1 MKTSD
6 IAGLTG
12 PEGPMQPEH
21 PEAPMDCEAIL
32 AENRKSVEAY
42 MKAHPRVPKVTKKR
56 K

>member
-1 MKTSD
+1 M
-6 IAGLTG
+6 TG
-12 PEGPMQPEH
+12 PEGPMEILPEPLQPEH